1 MERAEISLKTW
12 KAIGKAL
19 CYFVLYF
26 GMQILLGI
34 GIGLVIGIQSAITI
48 MSGGEMPSMQEMTQL
63 ITENTSLIAMLS
75 NLLTIVFLLIFF
87 KVRKQ
92 SVCQAV
98 SLHKLPPVSL
108 IPVVVLGISTSLLVG
123 CVLSLLP
130 ESMLEAYAESSA
142 WLLEG
147 SLVIAL
153 ISTVIVAPITEELV
167 FRGLIFTRLR
177 QGMPQVL
184 ALLITCVVFG
194 LLHGQPIWMAYA
206 FLLGLLLNWVYIRY
220 RSLLANMVLHV
231 TFNLVGI
238 WGLPLNGAALW
249 IVLAVSLLLV
259 AAMIVVIARKQKT
272 AAPLV

>member
-1 MERAEISLKTW
+1 MKTW
-12 KAIGKAL
+12 KAIGKAA
-19 CYFVLYF
+19 CYFILYL
-26 GMQILLGI
+26 GMQILIGI
-34 GIGLVIGIQSAITI
+34 GIGLVIGIQSSITI
-48 MSGGEMPSMQEMTQL
+48 MSGGEAPSMQEMTQTV
-63 ITENTSLIAMLS
+63 TENTALIAMLS

-98 SLHKLPPVSL
+98 GLHKLPPVSL
-108 IPVVVLGISTSLLVG
+108 IPIVVLGISTSLLVG

-142 WLLEG
+142 WLQEG

-167 FRGLIFTRLR
+167 FRGLIFTRLH

-184 ALLITCVVFG
+184 ALLITCIVFG

-231 TFNLVGI
+231 TFNLVGF
-238 WGLPLNGAALW
+238 WGWPLLGAALCFLW
-249 IVLAVSLLLV
+249 ALPLLLV
-259 AAMIVVIARKQKT
+259 AALFVVFPLKQKT
-272 AAPLV
+272 TAPLV